1 MILYEPFI
9 TPVTGALV
17 QRKHGPFFLNIL
29 LCIMGYI
36 PGLHHA
42 IRLAVEREDRE
53 KEEIMVRKIAKG
65 QTFSS
70 GIEDAF
76 PA

>member
-1 MILYEPFI
+1 MILYEPF
-9 TPVTGALV
+9 TTSVTEALV

-29 LCIMGYI
+29 LGIRGYI
-36 PGLHHA
+36 PGLNHA
-42 IRLAVEREDRE
+42 IRLAVERNDGERE
-53 KEEIMVRKIAKG
+53 ERMVRKIAKG

>member
-1 MILYEPFI
+1 MVLHEPFI

-29 LCIMGYI
+29 LGIRGYI
-36 PGLHHA
+36 PGLNHA
-42 IRLAVEREDRE
+42 IRLAVERNDEERE
-53 KEEIMVRKIAKG
+53 ERMVRKIAKG
-65 QTFSS
+65 QTFPSV
-70 GIEDAF
+70 IEDAF

>member
-1 MILYEPFI
+1 MVLYEPFT

-29 LCIMGYI
+29 FCIRGYI
-36 PGLHHA
+36 PGLNHA

-53 KEEIMVRKIAKG
+53 KEEMMVRKIAKG
-65 QTFSS
+65 QTFPS
-70 GIEDAF
+70 GIQDAF